1 MKSLEGWEKKGFYRF
16 DMISSLWRRCAPAAA
31 VCSYFSQLG
40 NIWKIVQSYSI
51 AIMFLNSIM
60 FQMVFVVAWINE
72 HLPNE
77 KTSKR
82 IPDFDT
88 DCTFSAWRS
97 NAEFRWQGLSWPKSL
112 MVLENG
118 ERERTRWILMR
129 DLWCDVTRGD
139 NGVKMASFYN
149 PVAKLYGEF

>member
-1 MKSLEGWEKKGFYRF
+1 MNQFHAKRMKSLEGWEKKGFYRF

-51 AIMFLNSIM
+51 AIIFLNSICCCLNNIYPM
-60 FQMVFVVAWINE
+60 
-72 HLPNE
+72 
-77 KTSKR
+77 KR
-82 IPDFDT
+82 LHKIFPDFDT

-118 ERERTRWILMR
+118 EREDEVDFDARFMMR
-129 DLWCDVTRGD
+129 CDKRR
-139 NGVKMASFYN
+139 
-149 PVAKLYGEF
+149 